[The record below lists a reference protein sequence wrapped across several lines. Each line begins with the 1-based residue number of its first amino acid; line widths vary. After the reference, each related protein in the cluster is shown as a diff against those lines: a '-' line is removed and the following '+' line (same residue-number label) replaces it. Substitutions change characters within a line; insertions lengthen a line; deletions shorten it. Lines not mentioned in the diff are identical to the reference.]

1 MSIIRGVNMRKKI
14 ITVII
19 SGIIGFILGI
29 TFYDDLLNKMYE
41 SQNKAG
47 LAGDYN
53 IRKETTY
60 EHDTTYEESNK

>member
-29 TFYDDLLNKMYE
+29 TFYDDLLNMMYE